1 LADIAE
7 QNYEKYNQ
15 MLDTDVK
22 IWSETQKAQKGQA
35 IVVNSTNDINS
46 ILTLHVLFGILKQNV
61 NMKMDSRETV
71 GRLLIY
77 LF

>member
-35 IVVNSTNDINS
+35 VVVNSTNDINS

-71 GRLLIY
+71 GS
-77 LF
+77 F